1 MILIRYGAMGG
12 AFRYVLV
19 TRMRVKGGNKAGLI
33 TYLTNEEGFLRSRTR
48 ETSRPVLRGSSN
60 HKAKNTAGG
69 AGMDKHIYYETN
81 IYLILVRL
89 RGK

>member
-1 MILIRYGAMGG
+1 MGG

-33 TYLTNEEGFLRSRTR
+33 TYLTNEEGFLRSRMR
-48 ETSRPVLRGSSN
+48 ETSRPVLWGAHRD

-69 AGMDKHIYYETN
+69 AGIDKHIYYETN
-81 IYLILVRL
+81 IYLFLVRL